1 MKTPTLP
8 NLATLYDE
16 DYQLWLETTLQQLRS
31 GNFAQVDWQNVNVL
45 DELESMAKRN
55 RRAVKSLL
63 TRLWENLLKLRY
75 WESEREYSANKW
87 KAEIT
92 TFRQQIRDE
101 LLDSPSLKSYLPEI
115 FPETYQDAKSV
126 ISRLMDTSI
135 SSFPEV
141 PPASL
146 EEVLED
152 DCFFD

>member
-1 MKTPTLP
+1 MTTPTLP
-8 NLATLYDE
+8 NLATLYDR

-31 GNFAQVDWQNVNVL
+31 GNFAQVDWQNVL

-55 RRAVKSLL
+55 RRAVKNLL
-63 TRLWENLLKLRY
+63 TRLWEHLLKLRY
-75 WESEREYSANKW
+75 WESEREYNANKW

-101 LLDSPSLKSYLPEI
+101 LLDSPSLKSYLTEI

-152 DCFFD
+152 DFFFD